1 MPVCKITITNLL
13 ISLVLVFCV
22 TSISA
27 CKTTLSLD
35 GINFA
40 WGGGSE
46 AKHATNSRQ
55 VGKDGPPAHALA
67 HGYRA
72 KHAYRY
78 FPDSHVYFNVY
89 KEVYFYLSGD
99 QWKMSVALPKD
110 IRLQVCDYVSIE
122 MDSDKPYT
130 HFKKHKKKYPPGQ
143 LKKKKDTWA
152 RN

>member
-1 MPVCKITITNLL
+1 MC
-13 ISLVLVFCV
+13 
-22 TSISA
+22 A

-46 AKHATNSRQ
+46 VSRAADLRK
-55 VGKDGPPAHALA
+55 VGTDGPPPHAPA

-78 FPDSHVYFNVY
+78 FPGSHVYFDVRR
-89 KEVYFYLSGD
+89 KVYFYLRGD
-99 QWKMSVALPKD
+99 QWKMSVALPED
-110 IRLQVCDYVSIE
+110 IRLHACDYVSIE

-130 HFKKHKKKYPPGQ
+130 QFAKHKKKYPPGQ
-143 LKKKKDTWA
+143 LKKKKDKWV
-152 RN
+152 RY

>member
-1 MPVCKITITNLL
+1 MCKITITNLL

-40 WGGGSE
+40 WGAGPE
-46 AKHATNSRQ
+46 VIHAIDSKK
-55 VGKDGPPAHALA
+55 VGKGGPPPHAPA

-78 FPDSHVYFNVY
+78 FPDSHVYFDVHR
-89 KEVYFYLSGD
+89 EVYFYLSGD
-99 QWKMSVALPKD
+99 QWKMCVALPKN
-110 IRLQVCDYVSIE
+110 IRLHVCDYVSIE

-130 HFKKHKKKYPPGQ
+130 QFTKHKKKFPPGQ
-143 LKKKKDTWA
+143 LKKKKDKWA